1 MSFDVYQRKS
11 FDLISI
17 IKTPGIGGEALKAA
31 NYADLTSKGAEAL
44 IGGTVIKRK
53 NWGWRTNITFGY
65 NQTKITNV
73 KNIPSYSTL

>member
-1 MSFDVYQRKS
+1 MSFDVYQRNS

-44 IGGTVIKRK
+44 IGGTIIRK
-53 NWGWRTNITFGY
+53 QDWSWRTNVTVGY
-65 NQTKITNV
+65 K
-73 KNIPSYSTL
+73 